1 MGTIH
6 CENAVFIMTSN
17 LAADEI
23 KERSSILRKAFDDA
37 DASGKLEEYDRIL
50 GDFGREIQPI
60 LKECF
65 TRDELIGRINQTVF
79 FLPFDDEQVLE
90 LVTSQL
96 NYWKQIAYEKDCI
109 DLSWSMDGS
118 SRFRLI
124 Q

>member
-37 DASGKLEEYDRIL
+37 DASGKLEEYNRIL

-60 LKECF
+60 LKESF
-65 TRDELIGRINQTVF
+65 KRDELIGRINQTVF
-79 FLPFDDEQVLE
+79 FLTCYEFKNL
-90 LVTSQL
+90 LVVKWQL
-96 NYWKQIAYEKDCI
+96 YYWKQIAYEKDCI

-118 SRFRLI
+118 SRFRPF